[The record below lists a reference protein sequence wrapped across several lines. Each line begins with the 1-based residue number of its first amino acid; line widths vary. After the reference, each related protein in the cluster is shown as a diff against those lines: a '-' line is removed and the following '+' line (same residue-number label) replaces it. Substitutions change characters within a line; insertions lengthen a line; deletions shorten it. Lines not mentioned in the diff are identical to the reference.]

1 MKIDRGEVEQVL
13 AAVEAHGCVTAIER
27 AGLVIELCRLAL
39 AVLDAPVGEVRGW
52 DWNPSNYSVVVT
64 MHGPHG
70 AVPGMHERVRLVRDG
85 GE

>member
-1 MKIDRGEVEQVL
+1 MKIDRGEVEALLAMLEQVHKPNNGTL
-13 AAVEAHGCVTAIER
+13 AK
-27 AGLVIELCRLAL
+27 LCRSYL

-70 AVPGMHERVRLVRDG
+70 AVPGMRERVRLVRDG